1 MWDVYASVW
10 TQSPMPVKNSILQMD
25 FNTVAKFGL
34 GGQISGPEG
43 KPWGPI
49 GVVVNCPIISI
60 EE

>member
-10 TQSPMPVKNSILQMD
+10 MQTPMPVKSSVIQTD
-25 FNTVAKFGL
+25 FNAVAKLGL
-34 GGQISGPEG
+34 TGQIGGPEG

>member
-1 MWDVYASVW
+1 
-10 TQSPMPVKNSILQMD
+10 MPVKSSVIQTD
-25 FNTVAKFGL
+25 FNSVATLGL
-34 GGQISGPEG
+34 AGQISGPDG